1 MIKNE
6 NEEMKRIRILYA
18 KDFDRIYI
26 FEQNDNI
33 KLNYVVF
40 LSLKGRT
47 EERVFP
53 SKADAIKF
61 AKEVIQESKIKE
73 VMYE

>member
-6 NEEMKRIRILYA
+6 NEEMKKIKILYV

-33 KLNYVVF
+33 RSNYVVF
-40 LSLKGRT
+40 SSLEGRT

-53 SKADAIKF
+53 SKSDAIKF
-61 AKEVIQESKIKE
+61 AKEVIQESKMKE
-73 VMYE
+73 VM

>member
-6 NEEMKRIRILYA
+6 NEEMKKIRILYV

-33 KLNYVVF
+33 RSNYVVF
-40 LSLKGRT
+40 LSLEGRT
-47 EERVFP
+47 EERVFF
-53 SKADAIKF
+53 SESDAIKF
-61 AKEVIQESKIKE
+61 AKEIIQESKMKE